1 VNTLAKLSPA
11 TRHNM
16 IFMMLGGLLFWACLA
31 SLLPVLPTYVKD
43 SGASDHE
50 VGIIM
55 GAFAVGLLAFR
66 TKMGQLIET
75 RGRKAVLLLGIAVA
89 AIAPL
94 GYALTDSIPF
104 LLAIRV
110 FHGISIAAFT
120 TSYSTLV
127 ADLSPPENR
136 GELIGYMSLV
146 NPIGMAIGPA
156 LGGYLAPAIGN
167 QKFFLVCS
175 SLAAASFLFSSLVR
189 AAPLI
194 EFHPTDKHQ
203 TPLTSWQLVSNDRFR
218 IPTFTMFSVGLA
230 FGVLSVYLPL
240 FVKEMHLNMNVG
252 LFYTM
257 AAVASFSTRIFAGK
271 ASDRFGR
278 GLFITFGL
286 VCYLVS
292 MVMLWFAQDVPT
304 ILAAGF
310 VEGLGG
316 GTLLP
321 IVIAL
326 ITDRCQPHERPR
338 VYSLCIGGFDLG
350 IFMAGPCVGF
360 MAAWVGYRGLF
371 AIAALVT
378 FVATIVF
385 TTLSSKNLPYSL
397 RFALGRGRDLYALPK
412 AST

>member
-11 TRHNM
+11 TRRNM
-16 IFMMLGGLLFWACLA
+16 IFMMLGGLFFWACLA
-31 SLLPVLPTYVKD
+31 SLLPVLPTYVKNA
-43 SGASDHE
+43 GASDHE

-66 TKMGQLIET
+66 TQMSHLIET

-94 GYALTDSIPF
+94 GYALTDNTGL

-120 TSYSTLV
+120 TSYSTLT

-156 LGGYLAPAIGN
+156 LGGYLAPVIGDRH
-167 QKFFLVCS
+167 FFLVCS
-175 SLAAASFLFSSLVR
+175 SLAAASFVFSSLVR
-189 AAPLI
+189 ATPLLQA
-194 EFHPTDKHQ
+194 PTDKAQ

-218 IPTFTMFSVGLA
+218 IPTFTMFSVGIA

-240 FVKEMHLNMNVG
+240 FVKELHLNMNVG

-271 ASDRFGR
+271 ASDRIGR

-338 VYSLCIGGFDLG
+338 VYSLCIGGF
-350 IFMAGPCVGF
+350 

-378 FVATIVF
+378 LVATIVF
-385 TTLSSKNLPYSL
+385 TTLSSKNVPYSL
-397 RFALGRGRDLYALPK
+397 RFALGRGRDLYALPI

>member
-1 VNTLAKLSPA
+1 
-11 TRHNM
+11 M
-16 IFMMLGGLLFWACLA
+16 IFMLLGGLLFWACLA

-75 RGRKAVLLLGIAVA
+75 RGRKAVLLLGIIVA

-94 GYALTDSIPF
+94 GYALTDNTWL

-156 LGGYLAPAIGN
+156 LGGYLAPVIGN
-167 QKFFLVCS
+167 QQFFLVCS

-189 AAPLI
+189 ATPLI
-194 EFHPTDKHQ
+194 ELPSDYTE
-203 TPLTSWQLVSNDRFR
+203 TPMTSWQLIANDRFR

-240 FVKEMHLNMNVG
+240 FVKEMHLDMNVG

-257 AAVASFSTRIFAGK
+257 AAVASFSIRIFAGK
-271 ASDRFGR
+271 ASDQFGR
-278 GLFITFGL
+278 GIFITFGL
-286 VCYLVS
+286 VCYLAS
-292 MVMLWFAQDVPT
+292 MVMLWFAQDVPMV
-304 ILAAGF
+304 LAAGF
-310 VEGLGG
+310 VEGCGG

-385 TTLSSKNLPYSL
+385 ATLSSKNLPYSL

-412 AST
+412 ALT

>member
-11 TRHNM
+11 TRRNM
-16 IFMMLGGLLFWACLA
+16 IFMLLGGLLFWACLA

-75 RGRKAVLLLGIAVA
+75 RGRKAVLLLGIIVA

-94 GYALTDSIPF
+94 GYALTDNTWL

-189 AAPLI
+189 A
-194 EFHPTDKHQ
+194 
-203 TPLTSWQLVSNDRFR
+203 TPLLQAPRDQFETPMTSWQLIANDRFR

-240 FVKEMHLNMNVG
+240 FVKEMHLDMNVG

-257 AAVASFSTRIFAGK
+257 AAVASFSIRIFAGK
-271 ASDRFGR
+271 ASDQFGR
-278 GLFITFGL
+278 GIFITFGL
-286 VCYLVS
+286 VCYLAS
-292 MVMLWFAQDVPT
+292 MVMLWFAQDVPMV
-304 ILAAGF
+304 LAAGF
-310 VEGLGG
+310 VEGCGG

-385 TTLSSKNLPYSL
+385 ATLSSKNLPYSL

-412 AST
+412 ALT

>member
-1 VNTLAKLSPA
+1 MNTLAQFSPA
-11 TRHNM
+11 TRRNM
-16 IFMMLGGLLFWACLA
+16 ILMMLGGLLFWACLA
-31 SLLPVLPTYVKD
+31 SLLPVLPMYIKNA
-43 SGASDHE
+43 GASDQE
-50 VGIIM
+50 VGTVM
-55 GAFAVGLLAFR
+55 GAFAIGLLAFR

-75 RGRKAVLLLGIAVA
+75 RGHKAVLLIGIAVA

-94 GYALTDSIPF
+94 GYILANNTGLI
-104 LLAIRV
+104 LAIRI

-127 ADLSPPENR
+127 ADLAPPENR

-175 SLAAASFLFSSLVR
+175 GLAAASFLFGSLVQ
-189 AAPLI
+189 ATPLTQS
-194 EFHPTDKHQ
+194 PTNTPQ
-203 TPLTSWQLVSNDRFR
+203 TPLTSWQLVTHDRFR

-230 FGVLSVYLPL
+230 FGVITVYLPL
-240 FVKEMHLNMNVG
+240 FVQEMRLPMNVG

-257 AAVASFSTRIFAGK
+257 AAVASFSTRLFAGR
-271 ASDRFGR
+271 ASDRLGR
-278 GLFITFGL
+278 GLFISFGL
-286 VCYLVS
+286 VCYMLS
-292 MVMLWFAQDVPT
+292 MVMLWLAQDVPMV
-304 ILAAGF
+304 LASGF

-321 IVIAL
+321 IVVAL
-326 ITDRCQPHERPR
+326 ITDRTQPHERPR

-350 IFMAGPCVGF
+350 IFMAGPCVGL
-360 MAAWVGYRGLF
+360 MAAAVGYRGLF

-385 TTLSSKNLPYSL
+385 ATLSSKNLPDSL
-397 RFALGRGRDLYALPK
+397 RFALGRGRDRYALPQT
-412 AST
+412 ST

>member
-1 VNTLAKLSPA
+1 MNTLATLSPA

-31 SLLPVLPTYVKD
+31 SLLPVLPTYIKNA
-43 SGASDHE
+43 GASDQE
-50 VGIIM
+50 VGIVM
-55 GAFAVGLLAFR
+55 GAFAIGLLAFR

-75 RGRKAVLLLGIAVA
+75 RGRKAVLLIGIAVA
-89 AIAPL
+89 GIAPL
-94 GYALTDSIPF
+94 GYILTDDTGPI
-104 LLAIRV
+104 LAIRI

-127 ADLSPPENR
+127 ADLAPPENR

-156 LGGYLAPAIGN
+156 LGGYLAPVIGDH
-167 QKFFLVCS
+167 KFFLVCS
-175 SLAAASFLFSSLVR
+175 SLAAASFLFGSLVQ
-189 AAPLI
+189 ATPLT
-194 EFHPTDKHQ
+194 HPLTDKPQ
-203 TPLTSWQLVSNDRFR
+203 TPLTSWQLVTHDRFR

-230 FGVLSVYLPL
+230 FGVITVYLPL
-240 FVKEMHLNMNVG
+240 FVQEMRLPMNIG

-257 AAVASFSTRIFAGK
+257 AAVASFSTRLFAGR
-271 ASDRFGR
+271 ASDRIGR

-292 MVMLWFAQDVPT
+292 MVMLWLAQDVPMV
-304 ILAAGF
+304 LASGF

-321 IVIAL
+321 IVVAL
-326 ITDRCQPHERPR
+326 ITDRCHPHERPR

-378 FVATIVF
+378 LIATIVF
-385 TTLSSKNLPYSL
+385 ATLSSKNLPDSL

-412 AST
+412 ALT

>member
-11 TRHNM
+11 TRRNM
-16 IFMMLGGLLFWACLA
+16 IFMLLGGLLFWACLA

-75 RGRKAVLLLGIAVA
+75 RGRKAVLLLGIIVA

-94 GYALTDSIPF
+94 GYALTDNTWL

-156 LGGYLAPAIGN
+156 LGGYLAPVIGN
-167 QKFFLVCS
+167 QQFFLVCS

-189 AAPLI
+189 ATPLI
-194 EFHPTDKHQ
+194 ELPSDYTE
-203 TPLTSWQLVSNDRFR
+203 TPMTSWQLIANDRFR

-240 FVKEMHLNMNVG
+240 FVKEMHLDMNVG

-257 AAVASFSTRIFAGK
+257 AAVASFSIRIFAGK
-271 ASDRFGR
+271 ASDQFGR
-278 GLFITFGL
+278 GIFITFGL
-286 VCYLVS
+286 VCYLAS
-292 MVMLWFAQDVPT
+292 MVMLWFAQDVPMV
-304 ILAAGF
+304 LAAGF
-310 VEGLGG
+310 VEGCGG

-385 TTLSSKNLPYSL
+385 ATLSSKNLPYSL

-412 AST
+412 ALT